1 MLRAILLLSTL
12 LSINCWAGIG
22 AVSELKGNASITR
35 DKSSIDVKQK
45 TSVNSMDIVQ
55 TGAGVVGIDFDDD
68 TKVRVTENSKL
79 IIDDFVYDTQKKGTG
94 KLALKIA
101 MGTVRYAS
109 GNIAHENNKN
119 VAVNTPTATI
129 AVRGTAFTMTVDEIG
144 QSLVVLLPN
153 KDGSVGEIEVS
164 TAMGSV
170 VLNQA
175 FQATMTSSGE
185 VKPLKPVL
193 LLLNES
199 MIDNM
204 LIVKPPKEIIR
215 KQQEEANK
223 SGAALVFT
231 GLDQNALNIPVFKDP
246 WAGFNELSMNDL
258 DIAYLTNALDN
269 VMLANFQ
276 VGYNAITQTY
286 IFDKNTYWQI
296 TRNSIERA
304 TVLINK
310 DRGYN
315 VILNQDGTIVQLQ
328 NQDMTTNNIFI
339 KQVNK

>member
-258 DIAYLTNALDN
+258 DIAYLTYALDN

>member
-1 MLRAILLLSTL
+1 M
-12 LSINCWAGIG
+12 
-22 AVSELKGNASITR
+22 
-35 DKSSIDVKQK
+35 DV
-45 TSVNSMDIVQ
+45 VQ
-55 TGAGVVGIDFDDD
+55 TGAGVVGIDFEDD

-79 IIDDFVYDTQKKGTG
+79 VIDDFVYDPNKKGAG
-94 KLALKIA
+94 KLALKVA

-153 KDGSVGEIEVS
+153 KDGSVGSIEVS
-164 TAMGSV
+164 TSMGTV

-175 FQATMTSSGE
+175 FQATMTSSAE
-185 VKPLKPVL
+185 VKPMKPVI

-204 LIVKPPKEIIR
+204 LIVKPPKEVIR

-231 GLDQNALNIPVFKDP
+231 GLDQNVLNMPVFKDP
-246 WAGFNELSMNDL
+246 WAKFDELSVNELDVN
-258 DIAYLTNALDN
+258 YLTNALDN
-269 VMLANFQ
+269 MILANFQ

-286 IFDKNTYWQI
+286 IFDKNSYWQI
-296 TRNSIERA
+296 TRNNVQRA

-315 VILNQDGTIVQLQ
+315 VTLNQDGTIIQLQ
-328 NQDMTTNNIFI
+328 NQDLTTNNIYI

>member
-1 MLRAILLLSTL
+1 
-12 LSINCWAGIG
+12 
-22 AVSELKGNASITR
+22 
-35 DKSSIDVKQK
+35 
-45 TSVNSMDIVQ
+45 MDIVQ

-144 QSLVVLLPN
+144 QSLIVLLPN

-315 VILNQDGTIVQLQ
+315 VILNQDGTVVQLQ